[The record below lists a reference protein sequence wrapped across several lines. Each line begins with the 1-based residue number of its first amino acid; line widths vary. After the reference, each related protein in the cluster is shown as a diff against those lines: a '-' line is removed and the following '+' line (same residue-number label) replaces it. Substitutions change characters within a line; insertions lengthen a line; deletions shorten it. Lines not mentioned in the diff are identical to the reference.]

1 MGEVDKR
8 NRLDEEPFSYNVS
21 KAFGNS
27 VIKNKILSHLKKD
40 VRITRILLIPTALSG
55 TYPPDK

>member
-1 MGEVDKR
+1 MDKR

-55 TYPPDK
+55 TYPSDKY